1 MADTPTRQETVAA
14 NNAATITKCGEDAYW
29 LRMLQ
34 MLEDISVSLAMLV
47 DAGSGS

>member
-1 MADTPTRQETVAA
+1 MADPTREETVKA
-14 NNAATITKCGEDAYW
+14 NNAATIAKYGDDSYW

-47 DAGSGS
+47 DNSGS